1 MPRDQKIG
9 LALGIL
15 LVGAVAAFFF
25 RHDQTQVP
33 TLPALKTAA
42 DLDRQIAT
50 YDRSPYLQSDEPIV
64 HPTAPPI
71 TESSVDDAFPEPQ
84 DGTGLV
90 PDPIVGGEEY
100 TLLEPSPT
108 HSRPESTSPPQ
119 PTEHLVQRG
128 ETLSSI
134 AAKYLGSANRYDEL
148 FRANAD
154 QLRDPNDVHPGMTLR
169 LPDTGKVV
177 GAPPRRIDNSTPAES
192 QPSEIAAGGSQPL
205 SSTGGGTKKFVPF
218 SRSRLT
224 SSELDNSAL
233 DSDPKSAA
241 KRRLTLTPP
250 SNGNIIR

>member
-50 YDRSPYLQSDEPIV
+50 YDRSPYLQSDEPIHRPAV
-64 HPTAPPI
+64 PARN
-71 TESSVDDAFPEPQ
+71 EAVGDDAFPEPQ
-84 DGTGLV
+84 DGAGLV
-90 PDPIVGGEEY
+90 PDPILGSEEL
-100 TLLEPSPT
+100 TLMEPSAT
-108 HSRPESTSPPQ
+108 GARPEPMAPSR

-134 AAKYLGSANRYDEL
+134 AAKYLGSANRYDDL

-169 LPDTGKVV
+169 IPDAERVAGTPSRRPDHD
-177 GAPPRRIDNSTPAES
+177 PPATP
-192 QPSEIAAGGSQPL
+192 PSSDVAAGASQPL
-205 SSTGGGTKKFVPF
+205 SSTSGTKKFVPF
-218 SRSRLT
+218 SRSPLKVP
-224 SSELDNSAL
+224 ELDSPAL

-250 SNGNIIR
+250 RDGNVIR

>member
-50 YDRSPYLQSDEPIV
+50 YDRAPYLQSDEPV
-64 HPTAPPI
+64 VRPPVPI
-71 TESSVDDAFPEPQ
+71 AVETMDDEFPEPQ
-84 DGTGLV
+84 DGAGLV
-90 PDPIVGGEEY
+90 PDPILGSEEL
-100 TLLEPSPT
+100 TLQEASPA
-108 HSRPESTSPPQ
+108 SPRAESFVAPKR
-119 PTEHLVQRG
+119 TEHLVQRG

-154 QLRDPNDVHPGMTLR
+154 QLRDPNDVQPGMTLHI
-169 LPDTGKVV
+169 PDAANVV
-177 GAPPRRIDNSTPAES
+177 GAPPRRINNNEPA
-192 QPSEIAAGGSQPL
+192 PPKPANVAAGEPQPL
-205 SSTGGGTKKFVPF
+205 SSASGPKKFVPYG
-218 SRSRLT
+218 RSPLT
-224 SSELDNSAL
+224 TPEMDSPAL
-233 DSDPKSAA
+233 DSDPKAAA
-241 KRRLTLTPP
+241 KRRMSLNPP
-250 SNGNIIR
+250 RDASIIR